1 MANISLWDPLSF
13 GSTPAR
19 LAGDLLGSLPSL
31 LQPVTRA
38 MDSGF
43 RMDVAENEN
52 AYRLAIDLPG
62 VRKEDIQVSVHENQ
76 LTITAELR
84 DEKAANGDAGSEQA
98 NWLVR
103 ERAFGKVSRTI
114 ALPEKVDDTSA
125 EARYTDGVLYL
136 TLPKSRVTAA
146 KRLTVH

>member
-13 GSTPAR
+13 DSAPAR

-31 LQPVTRA
+31 LQPATRP
-38 MDSGF
+38 SRF

-62 VRKEDIQVSVHENQ
+62 VRKEDIQVSVHDNE
-76 LTITAELR
+76 LTITAEVR
-84 DEKAANGDAGSEQA
+84 DEKAANTEAGNEQP

-103 ERAFGKVSRTI
+103 ERAFGRFSRTI
-114 ALPEKVDDTSA
+114 ALPENVDDASA

-136 TLPKSRVTAA
+136 TLPKSRVTSA
-146 KRLTVH
+146 KRLSVH